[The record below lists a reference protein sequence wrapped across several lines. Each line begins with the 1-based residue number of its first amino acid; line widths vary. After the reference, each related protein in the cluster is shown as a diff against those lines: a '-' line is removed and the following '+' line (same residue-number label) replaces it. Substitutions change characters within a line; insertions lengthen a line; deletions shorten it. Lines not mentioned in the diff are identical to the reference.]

1 MFDIGF
7 SEVFVIAIVALIVLG
22 PERLPKAARFA
33 GLWVRRARAQ
43 WYSVKSELEN
53 ELADEELKRSL
64 RQAQAD
70 LRDAQNQ
77 LRDSGQAI
85 RNEVDEMNRRIAAP
99 VAVAAVA
106 ADAAATPEPVY
117 GSGDPLHPSADEPG
131 GAASGES
138 APGESAPGE
147 SAQRVSTQGEP
158 AYREHSPEASVRPV
172 APAIDA
178 PPTHD
183 YQHDYGGPAQ
193 PDYRSDH
200 QPDHQP
206 DHRPA
211 SPPTP
216 ASDADE
222 RR

>member
-7 SEVFVIAIVALIVLG
+7 SEVFLIAIVALIVLG

-64 RQAQAD
+64 RQAQDD
-70 LRDAQNQ
+70 LRSAQNQ

-85 RNEVDEMNRRIAAP
+85 RNEVDELNRRVAAP
-99 VAVAAVA
+99 VAGAAAA
-106 ADAAATPEPVY
+106 ADPASPADSSPPALLDAPLL
-117 GSGDPLHPSADEPG
+117 DAPLHD
-131 GAASGES
+131 AA
-138 APGESAPGE
+138 P
-147 SAQRVSTQGEP
+147 P
-158 AYREHSPEASVRPV
+158 A
-172 APAIDA
+172 DA

-183 YQHDYGGPAQ
+183 YPHDYGGAAQ
-193 PDYRSDH
+193 PDYH
-200 QPDHQP
+200 PAPQPS
-206 DHRPA
+206 A
-211 SPPTP
+211 
-216 ASDADE
+216 ASDTDE

>member
-70 LRDAQNQ
+70 LRDAQSQ

-85 RNEVDEMNRRIAAP
+85 RNEVDDMNRRIAAP
-99 VAVAAVA
+99 VATATAA
-106 ADAAATPEPVY
+106 ADPDPAATPAPVY
-117 GSGDPLHPSADEPG
+117 GSADPVNTAHP
-131 GAASGES
+131 
-138 APGESAPGE
+138 
-147 SAQRVSTQGEP
+147 
-158 AYREHSPEASVRPV
+158 
-172 APAIDA
+172 APALDAPAPQASPVDA

-183 YQHDYGGPAQ
+183 YQHDYAGAAQ
-193 PDYRSDH
+193 PDYR
-200 QPDHQP
+200 
-206 DHRPA
+206 PA
-211 SPPTP
+211 APSAPATPPTV
-216 ASDADE
+216 SDADE

>member
-70 LRDAQNQ
+70 LRDAQSQ

-85 RNEVDEMNRRIAAP
+85 RNEVDDMNRRIAAP
-99 VAVAAVA
+99 VATATAA
-106 ADAAATPEPVY
+106 ADPDPAATPEPVY
-117 GSGDPLHPSADEPG
+117 GSADPINTAH
-131 GAASGES
+131 S
-138 APGESAPGE
+138 APALD
-147 SAQRVSTQGEP
+147 
-158 AYREHSPEASVRPV
+158 
-172 APAIDA
+172 APAPPQAAPIDA

-183 YQHDYGGPAQ
+183 YQHDYAGAAQ
-193 PDYRSDH
+193 PDYR
-200 QPDHQP
+200 
-206 DHRPA
+206 PA
-211 SPPTP
+211 TPNPPT